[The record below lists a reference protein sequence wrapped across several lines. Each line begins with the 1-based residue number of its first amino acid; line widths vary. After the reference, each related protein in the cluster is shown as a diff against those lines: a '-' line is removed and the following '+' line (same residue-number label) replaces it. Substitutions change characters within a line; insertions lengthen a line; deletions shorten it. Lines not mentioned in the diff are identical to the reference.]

1 VGVRLGWIFVVAACH
16 HGSAPA
22 SAPTCG
28 AAADHVRSLLG
39 PDRARAVKI
48 GEVFGR
54 RCEAD
59 AWSAEARSC
68 VVATTSLRTPRHC
81 KALLTG
87 EQRAALDRA
96 LEVIAAT
103 PSTAWTPPACND
115 YRTALATLTDCPAIP
130 PAARVALEQAYRQL
144 VLAWARGTYDT
155 GKLEAQC
162 ASMLD
167 GLHQAMAATCGR

>member
-1 VGVRLGWIFVVAACH
+1 MRLGWIFVVAACH
-16 HGSAPA
+16 HGAAPA
-22 SAPTCG
+22 AAPSCG

-39 PDRARAVKI
+39 TDRARAVKI
-48 GEVFGR
+48 GEVFAH

-59 AWSAEARSC
+59 AWNAEARSC
-68 VVATTSLRTPRHC
+68 VVATTSLHDPRHC
-81 KALLTG
+81 KARLTG
-87 EQRAALDRA
+87 AQHAALDRA

-115 YRTALATLTDCPAIP
+115 YRTALGSLTDCPAIP
-130 PAARVALEQAYRQL
+130 DAARVALEQAYRQL
-144 VLAWARGTYDT
+144 VLAWARGTYET

-167 GLHQAMAATCGR
+167 GLRQAMAATCGR